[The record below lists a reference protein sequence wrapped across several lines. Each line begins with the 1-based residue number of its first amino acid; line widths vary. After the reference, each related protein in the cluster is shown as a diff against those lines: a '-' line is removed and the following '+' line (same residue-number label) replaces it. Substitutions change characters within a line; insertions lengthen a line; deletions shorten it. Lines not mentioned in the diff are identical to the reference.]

1 MTHDLT
7 EAFNAFVERCESSLV
22 GCTPIEIVYASSD
35 LHSAESGNEAALSSA
50 INGGGNVYAIWTRMR
65 SDPEWILEY
74 IGQRKRQACRERLK
88 QHLFRKNGRTESKL
102 GKVRE
107 AVRSSRLIGITTIL
121 VTPDELRTS
130 VEQAL
135 IKRLEGNPGWLTWNS
150 HGRTKLK
157 VVKSSKRRNSS

>member
-7 EAFNAFVERCESSLV
+7 DVFNSFIEKCQSSLI
-22 GCTPIEIVYASSD
+22 GCKPIEIAYVSDD
-35 LHSAESGNEAALSSA
+35 LHAAEPANEAALSSA
-50 INGGGNVYAIWTRMR
+50 INGGGNVYAIWTKTK
-65 SDPEWILEY
+65 SDTEWTLEY
-74 IGQRKRQACRERLK
+74 IGQRKRHACRERLK

-102 GKVRE
+102 RKVRD
-107 AVRSSRLIGITTIL
+107 AVKASRLIGITTIL

-135 IKRLEGNPGWLTWNS
+135 IKKLEGKPGWLTWNS

-157 VVKSSKRRNSS
+157 VAKSSKRRNSP